1 METMDDLLK
10 DFSKVKPGEI
20 ITGTV
25 VSIPDDKTAY
35 VDIQDFTEGT
45 LHLDHFTRDKNVT
58 SLKDVLKVGQSI
70 KVKVT
75 SVKEETVY
83 LSCLDII
90 DDKVIE
96 EIRTAFIECTPIQVT
111 VSSEVKGKG
120 YVATYKGLRVFLPKS
135 QATASVALNKT
146 IEVKITAFEEK
157 GEKTNVIV
165 SRREI
170 ENEEYKEN
178 REKEI
183 EGINVGD
190 VLKGTIAKIEKYGA
204 VVKFNYATGLLLLNQ
219 ISHKFIDINKELE
232 VGQEVEVKVIKKE
245 NGKLELSKK
254 ALVDSPF
261 EAYVKSH
268 KVADKVT
275 GKLVNKLPYGL
286 LLELAEDVTG
296 LLHSTEYSHNPNDNY
311 ANFVKIGDMIDVAI
325 IKIDEAKERIS
336 LSRKALM
343 DNPWDKVEAKVGDV
357 TKVKITE
364 INEKGLKVE
373 AFGVD
378 GYIPAS
384 EATKDKADLNS
395 LFAVGDEYDAVV
407 LEIRPKEWRLKLSI
421 KKIQVAKEREEFEKY
436 MTSDE
441 SSVTVGDTL
450 SDDLKK

>member
-1 METMDDLLK
+1 MEELLK
-10 DFSKVKPGEI
+10 DFGKVKSGDI

-25 VSIPDDKTAY
+25 ESIVDDKTAY
-35 VDIQDFTEGT
+35 VDIQAFTEGT

-58 SLKDVLKVGQSI
+58 SLKDVLKVGQKI

-75 SVKEETVY
+75 SVKEENIY
-83 LSCLDII
+83 LSCLDIV
-90 DDKVIE
+90 DDKVID
-96 EIRTAFIECTPIQVT
+96 EIRTAFIECTPIEVT
-111 VSSEVKGKG
+111 VNSEVNGKG
-120 YVATYKGLRVFLPKS
+120 YVASYKGLRVFLPKS
-135 QATASVALNKT
+135 QASKDVELNKSLL
-146 IEVKITAFEEK
+146 VKITAFEEK
-157 GEKTNVIV
+157 GERTNVII
-165 SRREI
+165 SRREV

-183 EGINVGD
+183 ESINLGD
-190 VLKGTIAKIEKYGA
+190 VLEGTVAKIEKYGA
-204 VVKFNYATGLLLLNQ
+204 VIKFNYATGLLLLNQ

-232 VGQEVEVKVIKKE
+232 VGQKIEVKVIKKE
-245 NGKLELSKK
+245 NGKLELSRK
-254 ALVDSPF
+254 ALIDSPF
-261 EAYVKSH
+261 VTYTKEH
-268 KVADKVT
+268 KVSDKVT

-311 ANFVKIGDMIDVAI
+311 ANCVKIGDMIDVAI

-364 INEKGLKVE
+364 VNEKGLKVE

-378 GYIPAS
+378 GYIPSS
-384 EATKDKADLNS
+384 EATKEKADLNS
-395 LFAVGDEYDAVV
+395 LFAVGDIYDAVV
-407 LEIRPKEWRLKLSI
+407 LEVKPKEWRLKLSI

-441 SSVTVGDTL
+441 SSVTLGDQVA
-450 SDDLKK
+450 DELKK

>member
-10 DFSKVKPGEI
+10 NFSKVKPGEI

-45 LHLDHFTRDKNVT
+45 LHLDHFTRDKNIT
-58 SLKDVLKVGQSI
+58 SLRDVLKVGQTI

-75 SVKEETVY
+75 AVKEETVY
-83 LSCLDII
+83 LSCLDIV
-90 DDKVIE
+90 DDKVVE
-96 EIRTAFIECTPIQVT
+96 EIRTAFIECAPITVT
-111 VSSEVKGKG
+111 ISSEVKGKG
-120 YVATYKGLRVFLPKS
+120 YVASYKGLRLFLPKS
-135 QATASVALNKT
+135 QATSSVELNKE

-157 GEKTNVIV
+157 GEKTNVII

-190 VLKGTIAKIEKYGA
+190 ILKGTVAKIEKYGA

-219 ISHKFIDINKELE
+219 ISHKFIDINKELT
-232 VGQEVEVKVIKKE
+232 VGEEIEVKVIKKE

-261 EAYVKSH
+261 ESYVKSH

-311 ANFVKIGDMIDVAI
+311 ANCVKIGDIIEVAI
-325 IKIDEAKERIS
+325 IKIDEAKQRIS

-343 DNPWDKVEAKVGDV
+343 DNPWDKVDAKVGDV
-357 TKVKITE
+357 TEVKVTE
-364 INEKGLKVE
+364 VNEKGLKVE

-378 GYIPAS
+378 GYVPAS
-384 EATKDKADLNS
+384 EATKEKADLAS
-395 LFAVGDEYDAVV
+395 LFAVGDLYNAVV
-407 LEIRPKEWRLKLSI
+407 LEIKPKEWRLKLSI
-421 KKIQVAKEREEFEKY
+421 KKIQEKKEREEFEKY

-441 SSVTVGDTL
+441 SKVTLGDAV
-450 SDDLKK
+450 SDELKK